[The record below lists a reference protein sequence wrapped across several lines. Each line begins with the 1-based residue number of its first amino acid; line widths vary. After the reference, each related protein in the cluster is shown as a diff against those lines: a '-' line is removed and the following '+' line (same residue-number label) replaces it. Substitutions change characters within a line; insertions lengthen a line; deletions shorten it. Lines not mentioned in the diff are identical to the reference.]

1 MQIFSNRYLIM
12 GLIMALLT
20 AATAAAGTPL
30 GIQEFTVPIWD
41 ILFQFNLCSSFVF
54 AIVGVLQSSEIAIPD
69 LRGPLQMFMA
79 AFCTYVVVCLSGP
92 VGLEMTIAVKL
103 FLFALSTACIVAGWG
118 LTGIAALRQLDSQ
131 R

>member
-1 MQIFSNRYLIM
+1 M
-12 GLIMALLT
+12 GIVMALFT
-20 AATAAAGTPL
+20 AATAVAGTPL

-54 AIVGVLQSSEIAIPD
+54 VIVGVLQSSEIAIPD
-69 LRGPLQMFMA
+69 LRAPLQLFMA

-92 VGLEMTIAVKL
+92 AGLEMTIAVKL
-103 FLFALSTACIVAGWG
+103 FLFALSTACIVAAWA
-118 LTGIAALRQLDSQ
+118 LTGVAALRQLDSH